1 MKIIP
6 VLLAIILVSAA
17 LYFLTRKREYLYY
30 TKKGKLWL
38 GFAGVAVIT
47 MMDELTSI
55 FYAPGEAFRFI
66 GYKAITYLSLT
77 SLLIF
82 LYSLTMTEIAE
93 ILENNKI
100 KGGGVYSF
108 SYFVFGATAS
118 FIAAGSIIVDYVNTA
133 VMSSISA
140 VENLNFFFHWPLV
153 FKLGL
158 ELLIIW
164 LIAILNLLGARENAK
179 VTYALFAITAYVLTV
194 LAFLGIS
201 NLDHAQ
207 INKIVDSYKT
217 TLSQDFLTLDPVKT
231 IELISIGFGSTILAY
246 SGIESVLQTHKLV
259 ENWKTI
265 YKAYIMLGLT
275 VGIFTPLIGTLA
287 LARVENPLD
296 HVDDLITY
304 YSQLVGTNIMA
315 IAVVILAS
323 LTLAFAVNTALVGA
337 TELISTMAD
346 NHKAYW
352 ISKEN
357 RFHAHYRIIIF
368 MSIFF
373 SFIVLITQGNQDIV
387 ADMYAIGLIATFVIN
402 TGTIILYK
410 IVRGSAQTKEYRTGI
425 LRNIILFT
433 IFLSTFIYI
442 VIHKPYGTAM
452 WTFVVAF
459 FIIAGNIIT
468 RIKTT
473 EEEEKIAQIDKYA
486 DVVDYIGKLPEDKPI
501 HIFFRRP
508 SENVQEIGDNMI
520 YITFFFLRQKRPP
533 KKLFKSHFILP
544 VNAFWGIGYSTK
556 KLLEAINEQYPNKTF
571 TIHFGWPL
579 SSWFERI
586 FTGVMVYNILQMPKQ
601 FPNWNFIIEYRAGS
615 YKPKNT
621 KE

>member
-1 MKIIP
+1 MQT
-6 VLLAIILVSAA
+6 LAVISAIVFVSIVV
-17 LYFLTRKREYLYY
+17 YFLTKKREYLYY

-55 FYAPGEAFRFI
+55 FYAPGEAYRFI
-66 GYKAITYLSLT
+66 GYKSITYLALT

-82 LYSLTMTEIAE
+82 FYSLTMTEIAE

-108 SYFVFGATAS
+108 SYFVFGAMAS

-164 LIAILNLLGARENAK
+164 AIAILNLLGARENAK
-179 VTYALFAITAYVLTV
+179 VTYILFIITAYVLTV
-194 LAFLGIS
+194 LAFLGFSELGANQIS
-201 NLDHAQ
+201 
-207 INKIVDSYKT
+207 KIVDSYRT
-217 TLSQDFLTLDPVKT
+217 TMSQDFLTMDPIKT
-231 IELISIGFGSTILAY
+231 IELLSIGFGSTILAY

-287 LARVENPLD
+287 LARVENPAD

-304 YSQLVGTNIMA
+304 YAKLAGNNIMA

-346 NHKAYW
+346 KHKAYW
-352 ISKEN
+352 ISTLN
-357 RFHAHYRIIIF
+357 RFNAHYRIIIF
-368 MSIFF
+368 MSVFF

-402 TGTIILYK
+402 TGTIVLYK
-410 IVRGSAQTKEYRTGI
+410 VIKGNAQTKEYKTGI
-425 LRNIILFT
+425 FRNLILFI
-433 IFLSTFIYI
+433 IFLSTFIYV

-452 WTFVVAF
+452 WTAVVLF
-459 FIIAGNIIT
+459 FIIAGSIVT

-486 DVVDYIGKLPEDKPI
+486 DVVDYIESLPKDKPA

-508 SENVQEIGDNMI
+508 SENVYEIGENMI
-520 YITFFFLRQKRPP
+520 YITFFFVRSKRPP

-544 VNAFWGIGYSTK
+544 VNSFWGIGYSSK
-556 KLLEAINEQYPNKTF
+556 KLLEEIYEDHADKPFN
-571 TIHFGWPL
+571 IHFGWPL
-579 SSWFERI
+579 SSWFERM
-586 FTGVMVYNILQMPKQ
+586 FTGVMVYNILQLPKS
-601 FPNWNFIIEYRAGS
+601 FPSWNFLMEYKAGS
-615 YKPKNT
+615 YKLKN
-621 KE
+621 KQ

>member
-1 MKIIP
+1 MKILV
-6 VLLAIILVSAA
+6 VLLAIALVSVAVF
-17 LYFLTRKREYLYY
+17 FLTKKREYLYY

-66 GYKAITYLSLT
+66 GYKSITYLALT

-108 SYFVFGATAS
+108 AYFVFGATAS

-158 ELLIIW
+158 ELVIIW
-164 LIAILNLLGARENAK
+164 LIAGLNLVGARENAK
-179 VTYALFAITAYVLTV
+179 VTYVLFVITAYVLTV

-201 NLDHAQ
+201 ELNHEGVQRIAS
-207 INKIVDSYKT
+207 SYKT
-217 TLSQDFLTLDPVKT
+217 TLSEDFLTLDPLKT
-231 IELISIGFGSTILAY
+231 IELVSIGFGSTILAY
-246 SGIESVLQTHKLV
+246 SGIESVLQAHKLV

-287 LARVENPLD
+287 LAKVENPAD

-304 YSQLVGTNIMA
+304 YSKLVGTNIMA

-352 ISKEN
+352 ISTTNK
-357 RFHAHYRIIIF
+357 FHAHYRIIIF
-368 MSIFF
+368 MSVFF

-387 ADMYAIGLIATFVIN
+387 ADMYAIGLIATFVMN

-410 IVRGSAQTKEYRTGI
+410 IVRGNAQTKEYRTGI
-425 LRNIILFT
+425 FRNLILF
-433 IFLSTFIYI
+433 IVFLSTFIYI

-452 WTFVVAF
+452 WTLVVAF
-459 FIIAGNIIT
+459 FIIAGSIVT

-473 EEEEKIAQIDKYA
+473 AEEEKIAQMDKYS
-486 DVVDYIGKLPEDKPI
+486 DVVDYIDSLPKERPI
-501 HIFFRRP
+501 HIYFRRP

-544 VNAFWGIGYSTK
+544 VNAFWGIGYSSR
-556 KLLEAINEQYPNKTF
+556 KLLEAIDETYKDRVFN
-571 TIHFGWPL
+571 IHFGWPL

-586 FTGVMVYNILQMPKQ
+586 FTGVMVYNILQLPKK
-601 FPNWNFIIEYRAGS
+601 FPHWNFAIEYRAGT
-615 YKPKNT
+615 YKPK
-621 KE
+621 K

>member
-1 MKIIP
+1 MKALS
-6 VLLAIILVSAA
+6 VALAIVLVSIMV
-17 LYFLTRKREYLYY
+17 YFLTKKREYLYY

-55 FYAPGEAFRFI
+55 FYAPGEAYRFI
-66 GYKAITYLSLT
+66 GYKSITYLALT

-93 ILENNKI
+93 ILEKNKI

-108 SYFVFGATAS
+108 SYFIFGTTAS

-158 ELLIIW
+158 ELIIIW
-164 LIAILNLLGARENAK
+164 AIAILNLLGARENAK
-179 VTYALFAITAYVLTV
+179 VTYMLFVVTAYILTV
-194 LAFLGIS
+194 LAFLGFTE
-201 NLDHAQ
+201 LDKNQ
-207 INKIVDSYKT
+207 ILKITDSYKT
-217 TLSQDFLTLDPVKT
+217 TMAQDFLNGNPIKM
-231 IELISIGFGSTILAY
+231 IELMSIGFGSTILAY

-287 LARVENPLD
+287 LARVEDPLK

-304 YSQLVGTNIMA
+304 YAQLVGSNIMA
-315 IAVVILAS
+315 ILVVILAS

-346 NHKAYW
+346 HHKAFW
-352 ISKEN
+352 VSKLN
-357 RFHAHYRIIIF
+357 RYNAHYRIIIF
-368 MSIFF
+368 MSLFF
-373 SFIVLITQGNQDIV
+373 SFIVLLTQGNQDIV
-387 ADMYAIGLIATFVIN
+387 ADMYAIGLISTFIIN
-402 TGTIILYK
+402 TGSIVLYK
-410 IVRGSAQTKEYRTGI
+410 FIKGNAQTKEYRTGVI
-425 LRNIILFT
+425 RNMILFVV
-433 IFLSTFIYI
+433 FLSTFIYI
-442 VIHKPYGTAM
+442 VINKPYGTAM
-452 WTFVVAF
+452 WVSVVAF
-459 FIIAGNIIT
+459 FIIFGTIIT

-486 DVVDYIGKLPEDKPI
+486 DVIDYIGNLDKSSI
-501 HIFFRRP
+501 HIYFRRP
-508 SENVQEIGDNMI
+508 SENVYEIGGNMI
-520 YITFFFLRQKRPP
+520 YITFFFVRNKRPP

-544 VNAFWGIGYSTK
+544 VNSFWGIGYSTK
-556 KLLEAINEQYPNKTF
+556 KLLEAIEENYPNLPLNV
-571 TIHFGWPL
+571 HFGWPL
-579 SSWFERI
+579 SSWIERMFI
-586 FTGVMVYNILQMPKQ
+586 GVMVYNILQLPKQ
-601 FPNWNFIIEYRAGS
+601 FSNWNFFIEYRAGT
-615 YKPKNT
+615 YKPK
-621 KE
+621 K

>member
-1 MKIIP
+1 MKIIA
-6 VLLAIILVSAA
+6 VLLAVLFVSLV
-17 LYFLTRKREYLYY
+17 LFFLTRKREYLYY

-66 GYKAITYLSLT
+66 GYKSITYLSLT

-164 LIAILNLLGARENAK
+164 LIAGLNLVGAKENAK
-179 VTYALFAITAYVLTV
+179 VTYALFAITAYVLTI

-201 NLDHAQ
+201 ELDHTQ
-207 INKIVDSYKT
+207 ISRVVSSYKT
-217 TLSQDFLTLDPVKT
+217 TLSQDFLTLDPLKT

-304 YSQLVGTNIMA
+304 YSKLVGTNIMA
-315 IAVVILAS
+315 IAIVILAS

-352 ISKEN
+352 ISTTN

-368 MSIFF
+368 MSVFF

-410 IVRGSAQTKEYRTGI
+410 IVRGNAQTKEYRTGI
-425 LRNIILFT
+425 FRNLILF
-433 IFLSTFIYI
+433 IVFLSTFIYI

-452 WTFVVAF
+452 WTFVVLF
-459 FIIAGNIIT
+459 FIIAGNIVT

-486 DVVDYIGKLPEDKPI
+486 DVIDYIGSLPKDKPI
-501 HIFFRRP
+501 HIYFRRP
-508 SENVQEIGDNMI
+508 SENVHEIGENMI

-544 VNAFWGIGYSTK
+544 VNAFWGIGYSSK
-556 KLLEAINEQYPNKTF
+556 KLLEDINNQYPDKIFN
-571 TIHFGWPL
+571 IHFGWPL

-601 FPNWNFIIEYRAGS
+601 FPNWNFFIEYRSGT
-615 YKPKNT
+615 YKPK
-621 KE
+621 K

>member
-1 MKIIP
+1 MK
-6 VLLAIILVSAA
+6 LLYIAIAIALVSIVVF
-17 LYFLTRKREYLYY
+17 FLTKKREYLYY

-55 FYAPGEAFRFI
+55 FYAPGEAFKFI
-66 GYKAITYLSLT
+66 GYKSITYLALT

-82 LYSLTMTEIAE
+82 FYSLTMTEIAE

-108 SYFVFGATAS
+108 SYFIFGATAS

-179 VTYALFAITAYVLTV
+179 VTYVLFIITAYILTI
-194 LAFLGIS
+194 LAFLGFS
-201 NLDHAQ
+201 DLDKNQ
-207 INKIVDSYKT
+207 IHKMVSSYKI
-217 TLSQDFLTLDPVKT
+217 TLSQDFLTLNPVKT

-275 VGIFTPLIGTLA
+275 VGIFTPLIGSLA
-287 LARVENPLD
+287 LARVSDPLN

-304 YSQLVGTNIMA
+304 FAQLVGSNIMA

-346 NHKAYW
+346 KHKTYW
-352 ISKEN
+352 ISELN
-357 RFHAHYRIIIF
+357 RFNAHYRIIIF
-368 MSIFF
+368 MSLFF
-373 SFIVLITQGNQDIV
+373 SFIVLLTQGNQDIV

-402 TGTIILYK
+402 TGSIILYK
-410 IVRGSAQTKEYRTGI
+410 LIKGNVQTKEYKTGI
-425 LRNIILFT
+425 LRNIILF
-433 IFLSTFIYI
+433 IVFLSTFIYV
-442 VIHKPYGTAM
+442 VIHKLYGTAM
-452 WTFVVAF
+452 WVSVVVF
-459 FIIAGNIIT
+459 FIIAGNIVT

-473 EEEEKIAQIDKYA
+473 EEEEKIAQIDTYA
-486 DVVDYIGKLPEDKPI
+486 SVIDYISTIKYKEI

-508 SENVQEIGDNMI
+508 SENVHEIGENMI
-520 YITFFFLRQKRPP
+520 YITFFFVRNKRPP

-544 VNAFWGIGYSTK
+544 VNSFWGIGYSSK
-556 KLLEAINEQYPNKTF
+556 KLLEAIYEEYKDIVFN
-571 TIHFGWPL
+571 IHFGWPL
-579 SSWFERI
+579 SSWFERV
-586 FTGVMVYNILQMPKQ
+586 FTGVMVYNILQLPKA
-601 FPNWNFIIEYRAGS
+601 FPNWNFFIEYKAGS
-615 YKPKNT
+615 YKPKT
-621 KE
+621 KG